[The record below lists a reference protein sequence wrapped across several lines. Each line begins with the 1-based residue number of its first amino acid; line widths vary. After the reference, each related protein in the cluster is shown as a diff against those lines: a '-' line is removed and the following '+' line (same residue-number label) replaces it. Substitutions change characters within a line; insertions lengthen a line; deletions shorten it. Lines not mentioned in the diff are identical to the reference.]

1 MQRQHVANG
10 LNCRLFNKAKDP
22 EYTVLIGIVKTGR
35 AQSVSTYETNF
46 LWSCLVIKVKMVPRS
61 AVAAC
66 LSALRFRWS
75 PKILSQRPFHTY
87 LYLPMLYESQVRG
100 LGGGLPSKRL
110 GVVLVEV
117 VSKHDC
123 KSSDLVNSNRNVT
136 ITLWGRPLRR
146 LPGLA
151 EVKTAWFTCWWM
163 SVMSLDV
170 HIPFLRFKI
179 WGCEV
184 QCGATLDTFS

>member
-1 MQRQHVANG
+1 
-10 LNCRLFNKAKDP
+10 
-22 EYTVLIGIVKTGR
+22 
-35 AQSVSTYETNF
+35 
-46 LWSCLVIKVKMVPRS
+46 MVPRS

-75 PKILSQRPFHTY
+75 PKILAQRPFHTY

-136 ITLWGRPLRR
+136 ITL
-146 LPGLA
+146 
-151 EVKTAWFTCWWM
+151 
-163 SVMSLDV
+163 
-170 HIPFLRFKI
+170 
-179 WGCEV
+179 
-184 QCGATLDTFS
+184 